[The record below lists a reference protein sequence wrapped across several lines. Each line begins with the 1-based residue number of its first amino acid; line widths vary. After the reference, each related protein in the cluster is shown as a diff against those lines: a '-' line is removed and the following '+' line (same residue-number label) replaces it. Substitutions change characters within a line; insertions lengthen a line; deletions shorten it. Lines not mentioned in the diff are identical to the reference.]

1 VCATILD
8 ARVDRPN
15 RIRAVEN
22 AGRQRSRHSSTPC
35 RLMERLDSHET
46 IGTAILVGGSGNERG
61 AHDVESR
68 QSWGAQ
74 ELATHVQS
82 SNSSA
87 ASRLALPPAAEVLMV
102 IVCSE
107 AKRMR

>member
-1 VCATILD
+1 MPTG
-8 ARVDRPN
+8 R
-15 RIRAVEN
+15 RAQALSWKKRREN
-22 AGRQRSRHSSTPC
+22 GI
-35 RLMERLDSHET
+35 ERLDSHET
-46 IGTAILVGGSGNERG
+46 IGTAIPVGGSGNKRG

-68 QSWGAQ
+68 RSWGAQ
-74 ELATHVQS
+74 GLATYAQS